1 MQQLDAGG
9 DVQPGAVVRIAASGQ
24 EAVAA
29 EERAEPLAAGQRRP
43 RQKVD
48 RFCEPGV
55 DGGPAVTLPPEGRPE
70 VVLDLGGDDSS
81 VGASSAET
89 RASCIRAI

>member
-9 DVQPGAVVRIAASGQ
+9 DVQPAAVVRIAARG
-24 EAVAA
+24 EVAVAA

-43 RQKVD
+43 CQEVD
-48 RFCEPGV
+48 RFGEPRV
-55 DGGPAVTLPPEGRPE
+55 DGGPAVTLAPEDGAE

-81 VGASSAET
+81 VGASSAAT
-89 RASCIRAI
+89 TSACISII